1 MTDKPDNPEQGGG
14 SGHKDD
20 AKATLQR
27 VCGNL
32 RNDGYLVP
40 ISVLTRAIEFL
51 RPSEFGEYCSTPEPK
66 GYNEWIDTYKVTN
79 GPYAYSNADMVMSF
93 NAGQENPKANALEWC
108 MIDKLVRSAFL
119 YERETALAARIA
131 ELEAQIAA
139 WEAIEKGRV

>member
-1 MTDKPDNPEQGGG
+1 MTHNPEPT
-14 SGHKDD
+14 
-20 AKATLQR
+20 AKAILQR

-51 RPSEFGEYCSTPEPK
+51 RPSEFGEYCSTPEPQ

-93 NAGQENPKANALEWC
+93 NAGQAKSKANALE
-108 MIDKLVRSAFL
+108 L
-119 YERETALAARIA
+119 EALEIVSQAQLRDWAGIIEGKEKHIK
-131 ELEAQIAA
+131 ELEAKIAA